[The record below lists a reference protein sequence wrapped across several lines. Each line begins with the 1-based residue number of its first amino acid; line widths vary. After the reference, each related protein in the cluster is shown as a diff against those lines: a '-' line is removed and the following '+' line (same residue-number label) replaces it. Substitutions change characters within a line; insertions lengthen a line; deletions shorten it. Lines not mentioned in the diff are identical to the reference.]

1 MNIASIR
8 IKDIKAGDMF
18 WERNRHFQAIED
30 ARTEV
35 TEIQGNP
42 TNQYF
47 VFGKCLNSKAVWAK
61 TPVRFMETEGSEC
74 YGPKLRD
81 RPY

>member
-1 MNIASIR
+1 MASIR

-18 WERNRHFQAIED
+18 WERNLHFQATENSRTDPIEIHG
-30 ARTEV
+30 T
-35 TEIQGNP
+35 P

-61 TPVRFMETEGSEC
+61 DPVQFMETEGEEG

-81 RPY
+81 ESY

>member
-1 MNIASIR
+1 MASIW
-8 IKDIKAGDMF
+8 IKNIKAGDMF
-18 WERNRHFQAIED
+18 WERNRHFKATEN
-30 ARTEV
+30 ARTEII
-35 TEIQGNP
+35 EIQGKP

-47 VFGKCLNSKAVWAK
+47 VFGTCLNSQAAWAK
-61 TPVRFMETEGSEC
+61 SPVQFMETQGIEG